1 MLFWQSVS
9 GERMSSVSFFR
20 CVKDTLIFRG
30 SCMYFIVLCVTFIQ
44 IVFTLFS
51 IDFILLVSLC
61 ARICFSIFGVRKNLI
76 TTIWKQKEKRRKR
89 RRLSFVRIRSRSW
102 LINTIHI
109 CHWFMPCR
117 NYGDGSGIIK
127 NLMMPCIAVGKG
139 KTIMLIVPGRSGW
152 SWSFSMSREFV
163 FRWVIRLQ
171 GGK

>member
-1 MLFWQSVS
+1 MITDCCFDNQCR

-76 TTIWKQKEKRRKR
+76 TTI
-89 RRLSFVRIRSRSW
+89 
-102 LINTIHI
+102 
-109 CHWFMPCR
+109 
-117 NYGDGSGIIK
+117 
-127 NLMMPCIAVGKG
+127 
-139 KTIMLIVPGRSGW
+139 
-152 SWSFSMSREFV
+152 
-163 FRWVIRLQ
+163 
-171 GGK
+171 